1 VDEGRETK
9 LRIYR
14 ISVTYDP
21 YYYCPRMWLAGDKEI
36 VSKSPI
42 TKEVTR
48 ENVPLTKEEIMED
61 VMGDYAD
68 KTVTYEVHPHLGVH
82 MATIHP
88 CKHSEVLKT
97 MVARIEENKGVVNV
111 ENALFIFL
119 KFMTAIIPTIEY
131 DKTIDINLG

>member
-1 VDEGRETK
+1 
-9 LRIYR
+9 
-14 ISVTYDP
+14 
-21 YYYCPRMWLAGDKEI
+21 
-36 VSKSPI
+36 
-42 TKEVTR
+42 
-48 ENVPLTKEEIMED
+48 
-61 VMGDYAD
+61 
-68 KTVTYEVHPHLGVH
+68 